1 MMRSHYCGQLNES
14 LDGQE
19 ITLCG
24 WVHRRR
30 DHGGVIFL
38 DIRDRE
44 GLAQVVFDP
53 DRAETFA
60 VADRVRSEFVVCIRG
75 KVRLRP
81 AGAVNPNIAS
91 GAIEVLGYELD
102 VLNEAETPPF
112 PLNEYSDVGEETR
125 LRYRF
130 IDLRRP
136 EMAEKLKLRSRIT
149 ASIRRYLDENG
160 FLDVETP
167 ILGRPT
173 PEGAR
178 DYLVP
183 SRTHAGNFFALPQS
197 PQLFK
202 QLLMVAGFDRYYQIA
217 KCFRDEDLRADRQPE
232 FTQIDIET
240 SFLEEADIIAI
251 TEGMIRKLFKEVL
264 DLEFGEFPHMPFE
277 EAMRRYGSDKPDL
290 RIPLELVDVADQLNA
305 VEFKVFSGPANDPKG
320 RVAALRVPG
329 AASMPR
335 SQIDDY
341 TKFVGIYGAK
351 GLAYIKVNERAKGVE
366 GLQSPIVK
374 FIPEDNL
381 NVILDRVGA
390 QDGDIVFFGADKAKI
405 VSEALGALRIKL
417 GHDLKLLTCEWA
429 PLWVVD
435 FPMFEENDDG
445 SRVGAAPSVHCA
457 QVHPR
462 RSWRPIRGAALSR
475 AYDMVLNGTEL
486 GGGSDPYSPQGNAAG
501 GIPHPRH
508 RRGRAGREVRLPPR
522 RAEVR
527 RAAAWRSGLRPG
539 PAGDADD
546 RCAVYPRSDRVPE
559 NPERCGRDDP
569 SAGCGG
575 QQGAA
580 RPAHPPAR
588 AAQGGISTIGS
599 LVLPGFF
606 VLAVAVCQ
614 AIRRSPPAGWV
625 SELLIQ
631 LKKWSELWL
640 VIPNGPTSST
650 ARSVRTPSG
659 ARSSPS

>member
-53 DRAETFA
+53 DRADTFA
-60 VADRVRSEFVVCIRG
+60 KADRVRSEYVVKITG

-81 AGAVNPNIAS
+81 EGARNANMAS

-112 PLNEYSDVGEETR
+112 PLNEYTDVGEETR

-149 ASIRRYLDENG
+149 SSIRRYLDDNG

-167 ILGRPT
+167 ILTRAT

-183 SRTHAGNFFALPQS
+183 SRTHAGSFFALPQS

-240 SFLEEADIIAI
+240 SFLDEAEIMHL
-251 TEGMIRKLFKEVL
+251 TETMIRNLFKEVL
-264 DLEFGEFPHMPFE
+264 DVEFGELPHMTLA
-277 EAMRRYGSDKPDL
+277 EAMRRFGSDKPDL
-290 RIPLELVDVADQLNA
+290 RIPMELVDVADQLKD
-305 VEFKVFSGPANDPKG
+305 VDFKVFSGPANDPKG

-329 AASMPR
+329 GASMPR
-335 SQIDDY
+335 KQIDDY
-341 TKFVGIYGAK
+341 TKFVGNYGAK

-374 FIPEDNL
+374 NIAEPNL
-381 NVILDRVGA
+381 NTILDRVGA
-390 QDGDIVFFGADKAKI
+390 VDGDIVFFGADRAK
-405 VSEALGALRIKL
+405 VVCDALGALRIKL
-417 GHDLKLLTCEWA
+417 GHDLNLLTAEWA

-445 SRVGAAPSVHCA
+445 SLTAMH
-457 QVHPR
+457 HPFT
-462 RSWRPIRGAALSR
+462 SPKCTPAELEANPAAALSR
-475 AYDMVLNGTEL
+475 AYDLVLNGTEL
-486 GGGSDPYSPQGNAAG
+486 GGGSIRIHDKAMQQTVFRVLGISEDEQQEKFGFLLDALKYGAPPHG
-501 GIPHPRH
+501 GLAFGLDRLVMLMTGASSI
-508 RRGRAGREVRLPPR
+508 REVIAFPKTQSAACVMTQAPGVVDGKSLRELHIRLREQPK
-522 RAEVR
+522 AE
-527 RAAAWRSGLRPG
+527 
-539 PAGDADD
+539 
-546 RCAVYPRSDRVPE
+546 
-559 NPERCGRDDP
+559 
-569 SAGCGG
+569 
-575 QQGAA
+575 
-580 RPAHPPAR
+580 
-588 AAQGGISTIGS
+588 
-599 LVLPGFF
+599 
-606 VLAVAVCQ
+606 
-614 AIRRSPPAGWV
+614 
-625 SELLIQ
+625 
-631 LKKWSELWL
+631 
-640 VIPNGPTSST
+640 
-650 ARSVRTPSG
+650 
-659 ARSSPS
+659 